1 MANRF
6 PLIVDAT
13 DNKIKEL
20 PNGDSL
26 DFEGSGLVNL
36 SDLTLSA
43 ALSVGS
49 NATITGTLAVTGA
62 TTLGEVTA
70 TNLTVGG
77 FPPLYS
83 QTQSD
88 WTEESEQSPAFI
100 ANKPES
106 FGVDRIQDQ
115 TDLTGLDEASDGD
128 SIIVRKL
135 EGEPI
140 TFAFETQSGGGGGS
154 FLTDLSATKA
164 ADSGTGSF
172 TYNNNTG
179 EFTVAFPEIVG
190 SDNIGVNINGSG
202 QIEVSFTGDL
212 NVQVDLSQY
221 TLGNLGDVN
230 TTGASTGDVL
240 KWNGA
245 NWAPAAD
252 EQGSGGGG
260 ITEEEDDLQSVT
272 TRGSTT
278 NVAVDFQNG
287 LTVSNGI
294 TNIQSLEATD
304 IDITGTGAS
313 AIAGSLT
320 VSGNLFTNLAGGTIV
335 TVSPTGGLIALSGF
349 EVDTANSNVINIPSG
364 ANITGD
370 LDVTGTITADRV
382 ESGSTGTPTLE
393 SSSDII
399 LNASTTGRVDII
411 AALLQIPARAG
422 NPPSPAG
429 ATGDMYYDDTAES
442 LAFYSG
448 NADGNGNAGYMYVP
462 NINSPRPLQ
471 LPVFTNSERNALT
484 AVFGQVIANSDS
496 GTIQAYNGSN
506 WVNL

>member
-6 PLIVDAT
+6 PLIVDTA

-49 NATITGTLAVTGA
+49 DATITGTLAVTGA

-70 TNLTVGG
+70 TNLVVGG

-88 WTEESEQSPAFI
+88 WTEENDQSPAFI

-115 TDLTGLDEASDGD
+115 TDLTGLDEANDGD
-128 SIIVRKL
+128 SLIVRKL

-140 TFAFETQSGGGGGS
+140 SFAFETQSGGGGS
-154 FLTDLSATKA
+154 FLTDLTATKA

-190 SDNIGVNINGSG
+190 DDNITINRDGANI
-202 QIEVSFTGDL
+202 QIEFTGNL
-212 NVQVDLSQY
+212 SNTVDLSTY
-221 TLGNLGDVN
+221 SIGNLGDVN
-230 TTGASTGDVL
+230 TTSVAPSIGDVL
-240 KWNGA
+240 KWNG
-245 NWAPAAD
+245 NQWAPAID
-252 EQGSGGGG
+252 EEGTGG
-260 ITEEEDDLQSVT
+260 IVSEEDTLDSVVQ
-272 TRGSTT
+272 RGSTT
-278 NVAVDFQNG
+278 NTQVTLNG
-287 LTVSNGI
+287 GLIVSGGAA
-294 TNIQSLEATD
+294 QLGAASAS
-304 IDITGTGAS
+304 DITITDGAATNTVAGNWS
-313 AIAGSLT
+313 IAGSLFVT
-320 VSGNLFTNLAGGTIV
+320 SLAQGTLPVVSA
-335 TVSPTGGLIALSGF
+335 TGGFNALPGF
-349 EVDTANSNVINIPSG
+349 NIGTANVLNIPSG

-382 ESGSTGTPTLE
+382 ESGATGTPTLE

-399 LNASTTGRVDII
+399 LNASTTGRVDVI
-411 AALLQIPARAG
+411 AGLFQLPTSAGVPASPSG
-422 NPPSPAG
+422 N
-429 ATGDMYYDDTAES
+429 TGDVYYDDQAET
-442 LAFYSG
+442 LAFYSS
-448 NADGNGNAGYMYVP
+448 NADGQGNGGFMYVP
-462 NINSPRPLQ
+462 NMASPRPLQ
-471 LPVFTNSERNALT
+471 LPIFTNTARNAIT
-484 AVFGQVIANSDS
+484 PQFGMVIANSDS
-496 GTIQAYNGSN
+496 GTVQFYNGSN
-506 WVNL
+506 WANL